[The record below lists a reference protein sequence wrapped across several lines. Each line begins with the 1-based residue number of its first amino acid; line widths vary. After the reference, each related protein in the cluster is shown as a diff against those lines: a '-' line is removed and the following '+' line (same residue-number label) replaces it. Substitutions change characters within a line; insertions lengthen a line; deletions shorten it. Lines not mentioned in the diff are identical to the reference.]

1 MHAES
6 ATSASGGTSWPRS
19 LTDTITRPI
28 QATDCGGPTSAL
40 HTTPHPFILGTN
52 NHSLTILSHP
62 AMETAGLV
70 IGTLTLTALFE
81 TCMTCF
87 DYIDTGRQ
95 YGKDYQRFAISMR
108 SLELRMSRWWDVAGL
123 QVNIARSM
131 SEDAERHIKDLLG
144 EIYSD
149 LQDAQERAHKYD
161 NPVMTGD
168 DGSVRLET
176 LADRFQ
182 RRANIRQKRTPLGK
196 VIKWALRDQTKCK
209 RLIRD
214 IKNAIEELEGVLP
227 QTALDSQLTHQ
238 AAVEDA
244 QQLFVQPTEVEEP
257 AEANATP
264 VIEILHDA
272 TDNDP
277 VLQRVLEIVAKQAS
291 SGDEIRNI
299 FTSDKAR
306 VALDDFVA
314 SDYKGPAPVER
325 QRRRVVQDVKTSG
338 EGRLQVG
345 KTYGGK
351 GVFDD

>member
-1 MHAES
+1 
-6 ATSASGGTSWPRS
+6 
-19 LTDTITRPI
+19 
-28 QATDCGGPTSAL
+28 
-40 HTTPHPFILGTN
+40 
-52 NHSLTILSHP
+52 
-62 AMETAGLV
+62 MEIPGLV
-70 IGTLTLTALFE
+70 VGSLTLTALFE
-81 TCMTCF
+81 ICMTCF

-123 QVNIARSM
+123 QVNTARI

-149 LQDAQERAHKYD
+149 LQDAQVRAHKY
-161 NPVMTGD
+161 NSPASTAD
-168 DGSVRLET
+168 DGSVRLEA

-182 RRANIRQKRTPLGK
+182 RRANVRQKRTPLGK

-209 RLIRD
+209 RLIKD
-214 IKNAIEELEGVLP
+214 IKNAVEELEGVLP
-227 QTALDSQLTHQ
+227 QTAPDSQLTHQ

-244 QQLFVQPTEVEEP
+244 QQLVQPAEVEEP
-257 AEANATP
+257 AEANPTP
-264 VIEILHDA
+264 VIGILQDA
-272 TDNDP
+272 TENDP
-277 VLQRVLEIVAKQAS
+277 VLQQVLQIVAQQAS

-299 FTSDKAR
+299 FTSDRAR

>member
-1 MHAES
+1 
-6 ATSASGGTSWPRS
+6 
-19 LTDTITRPI
+19 
-28 QATDCGGPTSAL
+28 
-40 HTTPHPFILGTN
+40 
-52 NHSLTILSHP
+52 
-62 AMETAGLV
+62 METAGLV
-70 IGTLTLTALFE
+70 IGSLTLTALFE

-123 QVNIARSM
+123 QTNTNTARIP
-131 SEDAERHIKDLLG
+131 EDAERHIKDLLG
-144 EIYSD
+144 EIHSD
-149 LQDAQERAHKYD
+149 LQKAQERAQKY
-161 NPVMTGD
+161 NHPTVTGD
-168 DGSVRLET
+168 GGSVRLET
-176 LADRFQ
+176 LAERFQ
-182 RRANIRQKRTPLGK
+182 RQANIRQKRTPLGK
-196 VIKWALRDQTKCK
+196 VINWALRDQTRCK

-214 IKNAIEELEGVLP
+214 IKNAVEELEGVLP
-227 QTALDSQLTHQ
+227 QTAPDSQLTHQ

-264 VIEILHDA
+264 VIEILQDA
-272 TDNDP
+272 TENDP
-277 VLQRVLEIVAKQAS
+277 VLQQVLQIVAQQAAA
-291 SGDEIRNI
+291 GDEIRNI

-345 KTYGGK
+345 KSYGGK

>member
-1 MHAES
+1 
-6 ATSASGGTSWPRS
+6 
-19 LTDTITRPI
+19 
-28 QATDCGGPTSAL
+28 
-40 HTTPHPFILGTN
+40 
-52 NHSLTILSHP
+52 
-62 AMETAGLV
+62 METAGLV
-70 IGTLTLTALFE
+70 IGSLGLAALFE

-95 YGKDYQRFAISMR
+95 YGKDYQRFVISMG

-123 QVNIARSM
+123 RASTARM
-131 SEDAERHIKDLLG
+131 SEKEERQIKDLLG
-144 EIYSD
+144 SIYSD
-149 LQDAQERAHKYD
+149 LQDAQEMAHRHN
-161 NPVMTGD
+161 NPAMAD
-168 DGSVRLET
+168 DGSIRFET
-176 LADRFQ
+176 LANRFQ
-182 RRANIRQKRTPLGK
+182 RQANIRQRRTPLGK
-196 VIKWALRDQTKCK
+196 IIKWALRNEKKCK
-209 RLIRD
+209 RLIED
-214 IKNAIEELEGVLP
+214 IKEAVDDLEKVLP
-227 QTALDSQLTHQ
+227 QTAPGSQLTHQ

-244 QQLFVQPTEVEEP
+244 QQLVEPAEVEES
-257 AEANATP
+257 AEANAPP

-306 VALDDFVA
+306 VELDDFVA

-325 QRRRVVQDVKTSG
+325 QYRRVVQDVTTSG
-338 EGRLQVG
+338 EGRLRIG